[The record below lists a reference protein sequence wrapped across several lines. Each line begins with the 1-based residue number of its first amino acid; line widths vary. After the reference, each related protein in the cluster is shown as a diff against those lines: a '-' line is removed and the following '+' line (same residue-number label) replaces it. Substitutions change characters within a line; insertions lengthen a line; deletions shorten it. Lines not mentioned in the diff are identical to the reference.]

1 MTGPPDRDG
10 MTGVVDDRFA
20 AADAARLRPAESAE
34 SAEALLERLATAV
47 RTRVA
52 ARQAA
57 EMRLASFA
65 FHEPPPSDRSGRV
78 PVAGETAV
86 DWRYFVLRALAV
98 MADPDVVRLL
108 AALRDKDRT
117 LDELT
122 GMLEPGERDRLAAG
136 DRVAGLASA
145 GLVGREL
152 ESDRVALTPL
162 GEALLDLVADLACR
176 AGAAQP

>member
-1 MTGPPDRDG
+1 MARTPERDG
-10 MTGVVDDRFA
+10 LPGVVDGRCA
-20 AADAARLRPAESAE
+20 PAEA
-34 SAEALLERLATAV
+34 AEALLERLATAV

-57 EMRLASFA
+57 ERRLASFA
-65 FHEPPPSDRSGRV
+65 FHEPSPSDRSGRV
-78 PVAGETAV
+78 SVPDETPV
-86 DWRYFVLRALAV
+86 DWRYFMLRALGV
-98 MADPDVVRLL
+98 LGDPDAVRVL
-108 AALRDKDRT
+108 AALREKDRT

-136 DRVAGLASA
+136 DRVGVLASA

-162 GEALLDLVADLACR
+162 GEALLDLVADLARR